1 MSLPLSFKFPKE
13 IMVTPGEVEYYFIGG
28 ILHTGDAYG
37 GHYITYI
44 RDPDGGFWEFND
56 SGVRHMTDGEALEK
70 LEKAYLL
77 VYGQRRY

>member
-13 IMVTPGEVEYYFIGG
+13 IMVTPREVEYYFIGG
-28 ILHTGDAYG
+28 ILHIGNVHD

-44 RDPDGGFWEFND
+44 RNPEGGFWEFND
-56 SGVRHMTDGEALEK
+56 SDVCHMTDGEALEK
-70 LEKAYLL
+70 LERAYLL